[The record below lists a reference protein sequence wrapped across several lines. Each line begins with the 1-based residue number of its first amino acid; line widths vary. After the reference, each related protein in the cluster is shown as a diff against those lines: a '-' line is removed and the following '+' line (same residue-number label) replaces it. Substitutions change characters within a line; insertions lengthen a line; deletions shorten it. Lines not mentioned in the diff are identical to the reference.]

1 MTDGSSLTM
10 PATWPEW
17 LSLANVLLTATFAFL
32 TFLIL
37 RANRAAV
44 AAMRDQMA
52 DQNRPYVHVSVQVR
66 LGTPVLQLLVRN
78 VGRSPAEN
86 LRLHI
91 DRDFY
96 QFGDRSEARNLAG
109 QSAFTKPIDCLPP
122 MSELLFDLG
131 MGFKIFA
138 ADADPEVCPPTFVVA
153 AEYEHGKS
161 TYSEKTHVDLRPYMG
176 TSVPHHPVVEELER
190 VRKSIDK
197 LSGAAT
203 QAATALIQANRA
215 EEKE

>member
-1 MTDGSSLTM
+1 MTDGNPLTM

-96 QFGDRSEARNLAG
+96 QFGDRSEARNRLLSPSRSTVFRRCRNCSSI
-109 QSAFTKPIDCLPP
+109 SAWGSRSSRRTPIL
-122 MSELLFDLG
+122 
-131 MGFKIFA
+131 
-138 ADADPEVCPPTFVVA
+138 
-153 AEYEHGKS
+153 
-161 TYSEKTHVDLRPYMG
+161 
-176 TSVPHHPVVEELER
+176 
-190 VRKSIDK
+190 
-197 LSGAAT
+197 
-203 QAATALIQANRA
+203 
-215 EEKE
+215 